1 MFLGVDGNSA
11 ASDPSWHLFLCAQ
24 KGGILQSLQAAL
36 ASDDN
41 AVAELLLDAGVKLT
55 TQQQFDDAI
64 QTAAFKGNIPNFQRL
79 MAGDVGDFAPDIRPD
94 PLQIALA
101 GGKMRRAKLLLQSCT
116 DTNEEKGFFSNAL
129 AAAIASEKLS
139 IVQLVLDAGAN
150 IKLRGRYGFSLRA
163 AVIINNFEITK
174 CLLEKGTDPNEED
187 HELGD
192 ALQAAAS
199 RGNIER

>member
-1 MFLGVDGNSA
+1 
-11 ASDPSWHLFLCAQ
+11 
-24 KGGILQSLQAAL
+24 
-36 ASDDN
+36 
-41 AVAELLLDAGVKLT
+41 
-55 TQQQFDDAI
+55 
-64 QTAAFKGNIPNFQRL
+64 
-79 MAGDVGDFAPDIRPD
+79 
-94 PLQIALA
+94 
-101 GGKMRRAKLLLQSCT
+101 MRRAKLLLQSCT
-116 DTNEEKGFFSNAL
+116 DINEEKGFFSNAL

-150 IKLRGRYGFSLRA
+150 IKLRGRYGFPLRA

-199 RGNIER
+199 RGNIEIMSLLLAYKADVQGLVGDTTVLWELRCTLGIRAYRNESAKTSVCRLLIKVKIKVVNGQGRLDAFYPDK